1 MMAISREKYTNGK
14 GFRRRY
20 DAPQTPAQRVLSD
33 PRVPAFQ
40 KDKIRKKLAILN
52 SIELKEEIDKL
63 RRKILNRQSEI
74 HKQKSRAA
82 LVAADSVPSVP
93 SGTLSTSSA
102 TTHVF
107 SSPSQLF
114 SANPFGVILNE
125 E

>member
-1 MMAISREKYTNGK
+1 MFAKKIVPKNAVKDKIPCESGE
-14 GFRRRY
+14 
-20 DAPQTPAQRVLSD
+20 L
-33 PRVPAFQ
+33 VPALQ

-102 TTHVF
+102 TTNVF